1 MYSLLSVD
9 LRTIIRRLNVHT
21 NQKVAILY
29 HQGQPRR
36 KEERRKIKA
45 YHNRKPQKILAA
57 ELKQNIDLS
66 DEVEVA
72 IDDQASSTHSFRLCI
87 FITHLK

>member
-57 ELKQNIDLS
+57 ELKQNID
-66 DEVEVA
+66 EAEVA
-72 IDDQASSTHSFRLCI
+72 IDDQASSTHAFRLCI